1 MLEMIQLCK
10 EDRQKYEIKWRLNQ
24 GKHSEERVGSDLGDM
39 TWSLR
44 WQPWSLQREQG
55 GRQEAGSQAGPG
67 GGKGES
73 TVTQQQWRMCE
84 RGYKNK
90 ISKTWPMT
98 GLRMKG
104 NGGVRDNYAAPSQ
117 ANCRNN
123 KNNMRNGPL
132 PVLLLKNNDG
142 NLFSTYKLSVITIS
156 IDVKVKMKNFKNLF
170 CISILNSYKKHSDL
184 EHNMSF
190 VLFEA

>member
-1 MLEMIQLCK
+1 
-10 EDRQKYEIKWRLNQ
+10 
-24 GKHSEERVGSDLGDM
+24 M
-39 TWSLR
+39 TRSLRRRPWSLR
-44 WQPWSLQREQG
+44 REQD
-55 GRQEAGSQAGPG
+55 GRQEAGSHAGPG

-73 TVTQQQWRMCE
+73 TVTQQQWRTCE

-156 IDVKVKMKNFKNLF
+156 TDVKVKMKNFKNLF
-170 CISILNSYKKHSDL
+170 CINILNSYKQHSDL
-184 EHNMSF
+184 EHVICS
-190 VLFEA
+190 L